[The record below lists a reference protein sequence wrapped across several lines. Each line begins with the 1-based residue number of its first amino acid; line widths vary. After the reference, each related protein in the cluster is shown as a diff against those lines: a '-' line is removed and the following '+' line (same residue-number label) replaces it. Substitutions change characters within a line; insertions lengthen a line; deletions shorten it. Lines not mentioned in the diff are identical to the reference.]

1 MHPRE
6 QFVGWLALPGQR
18 DGSVLEA
25 VLLDMPI
32 TMPAVRQH
40 MAAGS
45 DSALQE
51 AIQTARRSV
60 GQHRKSGKSGHR
72 RAARLSWRDVLD
84 GHRYHRLVHVPPLAP
99 RPRFATAHVTFDDLH
114 YPTHGKSFPARRYS
128 H

>member
-6 QFVGWLALPGQR
+6 QFVGWLALLGQR

-32 TMPAVRQH
+32 TIPAVSQH
-40 MAAGS
+40 MAAGG

-51 AIQTARRSV
+51 AIQTARSSV
-60 GQHRKSGKSGHR
+60 GQHRKSGKSGPR

-84 GHRYHRLVHVPPLAP
+84 GHRHHRLVHAPPLAP
-99 RPRFATAHVTFDDLH
+99 RPRFAAAHVAFIDL
-114 YPTHGKSFPARRYS
+114 Y
-128 H
+128 